1 MALADIERGVN
12 LLQESLIFC
21 EDLFS
26 GHYLLESSEKKEKR
40 KEKKSSA

>member
-26 GHYLLESSEKKEKR
+26 GHYLLESSGKKR